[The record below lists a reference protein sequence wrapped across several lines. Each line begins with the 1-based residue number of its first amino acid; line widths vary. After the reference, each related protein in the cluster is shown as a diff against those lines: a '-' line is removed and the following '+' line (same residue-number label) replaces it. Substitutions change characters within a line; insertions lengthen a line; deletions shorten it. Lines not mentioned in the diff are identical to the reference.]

1 MAKSDVAW
9 RRLLPAAAILSLGLL
24 ASGCS
29 ARDMQKLATDAR
41 YVGGVMVQAGT
52 ATTAYLSG
60 TLADLLVQTGYLF
73 SDLFGDPAGQR
84 DAYEALARVDGCEH
98 AVELIVKAAA
108 ATQVS
113 ANYLLALARQESGC
127 RTTARAS
134 TSTAYGMF
142 QFIESTWLVAIHRHG
157 ATYGERRLAAAVAID
172 VAGRPVLRHPALREE
187 ILAKRGDAQ
196 LAAYLA
202 AELALEN
209 ARHLQRHRRKPLTAT
224 DLYLAHFL
232 GAQGATA
239 FLQVLD
245 RQPGRPAHALLPRA
259 ASANPKVFYERGNR
273 TRPRTVA
280 GVYGFF
286 QQRIEVA

>member
-1 MAKSDVAW
+1 MPKSDAGSLRHGSAAVLLVA
-9 RRLLPAAAILSLGLL
+9 GLL
-24 ASGCS
+24 AGGCS
-29 ARDMQKLATDAR
+29 AHDSQTLETNGPQSRGVIAR
-41 YVGGVMVQAGT
+41 A
-52 ATTAYLSG
+52 ASSTTAFLG
-60 TLADLLVQTGYLF
+60 GALAGLFAQTGYFF
-73 SDLFGDPAGQR
+73 SDLFGDPAAER

-98 AVELIVKAAA
+98 AVEMIAKAAA

-127 RTTARAS
+127 RTTARAP
-134 TSTAYGMF
+134 TSSAYGMF

-172 VAGRPVLRHPALREE
+172 PAGRPVLRDPALREE
-187 ILAKRGDAQ
+187 ILAKRADAQ

-245 RQPGRPAHALLPRA
+245 RQPGRPAHELLPRA

-280 GVYGFF
+280 AVYGFF
-286 QQRIEVA
+286 QRTFELA